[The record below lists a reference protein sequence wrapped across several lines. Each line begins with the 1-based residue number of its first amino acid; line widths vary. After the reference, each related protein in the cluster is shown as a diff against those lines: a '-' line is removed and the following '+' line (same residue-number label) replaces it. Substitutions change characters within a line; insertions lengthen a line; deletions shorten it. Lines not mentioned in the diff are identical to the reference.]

1 MNINNLLPKKMKSK
15 NYIIKNEKRN
25 KIKHYKIITKN
36 YGTPL
41 HKSNIIYGVT
51 LHKFNNT
58 FNENQLL
65 INKKFSKYVKQLF
78 I

>member
-1 MNINNLLPKKMKSK
+1 MKDE
-15 NYIIKNEKRN
+15 IKLNTTKL
-25 KIKHYKIITKN
+25 TQKN
-36 YGTPL
+36 YGTTL

-65 INKKFSKYVKQLF
+65 TNKKFSNYVK
-78 I
+78 

>member
-1 MNINNLLPKKMKSK
+1 M
-15 NYIIKNEKRN
+15 KNE
-25 KIKHYKIITKN
+25 IKLNTTKLLQKN
-36 YGTPL
+36 YGTSL
-41 HKSNIIYGVT
+41 HKFNIIYGVI

-65 INKKFSKYVKQLF
+65 INKKFSNYVKQLF

>member
-1 MNINNLLPKKMKSK
+1 MIINNLLSKKFYQK

-36 YGTPL
+36 YGTSL
-41 HKSNIIYGVT
+41 HKLNIIYGVI

-65 INKKFSKYVKQLF
+65 INKKFSNYVTQLF

>member
-1 MNINNLLPKKMKSK
+1 MIYYQKILSK
-15 NYIIKNEKRN
+15 ELYYKNEKRN
-25 KIKHYKIITKN
+25 KTKQYKIITKN
-36 YGTPL
+36 YGTSL
-41 HKSNIIYGVT
+41 HKLNIIYGVT

-65 INKKFSKYVKQLF
+65 TNKKFSNYVKQLF